1 MYRHT
6 VKADPRTGE
15 RYVEVP
21 FRGSMLLEYPVFNK
35 GSAFTPEERRLFGL
49 EGLVPP
55 VVSTIERQLERV
67 HANFRRKTSDI
78 EKYVFLVAL
87 QDRNETLFYRLLL
100 EHVEEMMPIV
110 YTPTVGAA
118 CREYSHLYRRPRGLY
133 LTPDQRD
140 RLETVLRN
148 APSEDVDLI
157 VCTDGERVL
166 GLGDLGAGGIGIAVG
181 KICLYVLAAGI
192 HPSRTLPVVLDV
204 GTENEELLKD
214 PLYVGTRRRRIRGGE
229 YDAFLD
235 AFVEAVAKVH
245 PKAVLQW
252 EDFGK
257 ANAFRLLDRYR
268 ERICSF
274 DDDIE
279 GTGAVTL
286 AALLGAMRALGTR
299 LRDHTYA
306 FLGAG
311 QAGAGIAYRI
321 LSAMEEE
328 GLPRREGMRRIW
340 MLGSKGLLR
349 RGMPGLAD
357 HQREFERD
365 PAEVSGWKVAD
376 RERISLL
383 DVVRNSRPS
392 VLIGTS
398 GVGGSFPEEAIRA
411 LAAGCPRPV
420 LFMLSN
426 PTANAECTPE
436 QAVRWTEG
444 RALLATGSPFP
455 PVVWEGRRVPVAQ
468 ANNVFI
474 FPGVG
479 LGAIASGARRVT
491 EGMFLAAAKALASG
505 VPDSS
510 IREGMLLPPVA
521 DVRSA
526 AASVALAVAREAVK
540 AGVAGGVAGEA
551 ALRDRI
557 AASMWVPEYLPYRA
571 PAG

>member
-6 VKADPRTGE
+6 VKSDPRTGE
-15 RYVEVP
+15 RYVEIP
-21 FRGSMLLEYPVFNK
+21 FRGSMLLEYPVYNK
-35 GSAFTPEERRLFGL
+35 GSAFTPEERRRFDL

-55 VVSTIERQLERV
+55 VVSTIERQLARV
-67 HANFRRKTSDI
+67 HQNFRRKSSDI

-118 CREYSHLYRRPRGLY
+118 CKEYSHLYRRPRGLY
-133 LTPDQRD
+133 LTPDLKD

-148 APSEDVDLI
+148 APSEEVDLI

-204 GTENEELLKD
+204 GTENEELLQD
-214 PLYVGTRRRRIRGGE
+214 PLYVGTRRRRIRGAE
-229 YDAFLD
+229 YDSFLD

-257 ANAFRLLDRYR
+257 GNAFRLLDRYR
-268 ERICSF
+268 ERVCSF

-286 AALLGAMRALGTR
+286 AALIGAMRALGTR
-299 LRDHTYA
+299 LRDHTYVS
-306 FLGAG
+306 LGAG
-311 QAGAGIAYRI
+311 QAGAGIAHQ
-321 LSAMEEE
+321 LLQAMEEE
-328 GLPRREGMRRIW
+328 GLPRRDGLRRIW

-349 RGMPGLAD
+349 KGMAGLAD
-357 HQREFERD
+357 HQHEFSRD
-365 PAEVSGWKVAD
+365 PEEVSRWKVSD
-376 RERISLL
+376 RERIGLL
-383 DVVRNSRPS
+383 DVIRNARPS

-398 GVGGSFPEEAIRA
+398 GVGGSFPEEALRA
-411 LAAGCPRPV
+411 LAAGCARPV
-420 LFMLSN
+420 VFMLSN

-455 PVVWEGRRVPVAQ
+455 PVFHEGRPVPVAQ

-479 LGAIASGARRVT
+479 LGAIVSRARRVT
-491 EGMFLAAAKALASG
+491 DRMFLAAARALAEF
-505 VPDSS
+505 VPLSS
-510 IREGMLLPPVA
+510 IQEGRLLPPVGE
-521 DVRSA
+521 VRRA
-526 AASVALAVAREAVK
+526 AAEVALAVAREAGD
-540 AGVAGGVAGEA
+540 AGLGDA
-551 ALRDRI
+551 ADEPTLRRRI
-557 AASMWVPEYLPYRA
+557 ETAMWTPEYLPYRT
-571 PAG
+571 PGE

>member
-1 MYRHT
+1 MYRFT
-6 VKADPRTGE
+6 VRQDPRTGE
-15 RYVEVP
+15 RHVEVP
-21 FRGSMLLEYPVFNK
+21 FRGSLLLEYPVFNK
-35 GSAFTPEERRLFGL
+35 GSAFTLEERRLFGL

-67 HANFRRKTSDI
+67 HRNFRGKSSDI

-133 LTPDQRD
+133 LAPDQRD

-148 APSEDVDLI
+148 APSEEVDLI
-157 VCTDGERVL
+157 VCTDGERIL

-214 PLYVGTRRRRIRGGE
+214 PLYVGTRRRRIRGAE

-245 PKAVLQW
+245 PRAVLQW

-257 ANAFRLLDRYR
+257 ENAFRLLERHR

-306 FLGAG
+306 LLGAG
-311 QAGAGIAYRI
+311 QAGVGISHQ
-321 LSAMEEE
+321 LLLAMEEE
-328 GLPRREGMRRIW
+328 GLPRTQGVGRIW

-349 RGMPGLAD
+349 RGMPGLSD
-357 HQREFERD
+357 QQREFERD
-365 PAEVSGWKVAD
+365 PGEVSGWKVAD
-376 RERISLL
+376 RERIGLL
-383 DVVRNSRPS
+383 DVVRNARPS

-398 GVGGSFPEEAIRA
+398 GVGGAFSEEAIRA
-411 LAAGCPRPV
+411 LAAGCDRPV
-420 LFMLSN
+420 VFMLSN

-436 QAVRWTEG
+436 QAVRWTKG

-455 PVVWEGRRVPVAQ
+455 PAAWEGRLVPVAQ

-479 LGAIASGARRVT
+479 LGA
-491 EGMFLAAAKALASG
+491 
-505 VPDSS
+505 
-510 IREGMLLPPVA
+510 
-521 DVRSA
+521 
-526 AASVALAVAREAVK
+526 
-540 AGVAGGVAGEA
+540 
-551 ALRDRI
+551 
-557 AASMWVPEYLPYRA
+557 
-571 PAG
+571 